1 MYTKNIN
8 YRASP
13 IMIEVFT
20 NRNELR
26 QHSKSTTETPHTLKY
41 NTRNTLYITTKST
54 KVSNSTIGILKY
66 LLRKKNN
73 IC

>member
-41 NTRNTLYITTKST
+41 NTRNTLYITTK
-54 KVSNSTIGILKY
+54 
-66 LLRKKNN
+66 
-73 IC
+73 